1 MFCNTGR
8 HHSVGE
14 YAHGE
19 VPSNELQIYTWQ
31 DATLRELTTLVRD
44 VNPDTRRKGTFFDFA
59 LVYMGGGGGG
69 RQVNNNAYRCLDQP
83 INRPCLSSRETVIKW
98 RKSELHALDRREQ
111 MIRRLWVC
119 ASLWSVIS
127 WTLALRRPIGFHQT
141 IAGRVI
147 RMEVGDQDN
156 TWEWMK
162 PTVLLLNSPFYFLR
176 PTHPRTNALHSF
188 REIAVV

>member
-83 INRPCLSSRETVIKW
+83 INRPCLSSRETVIK
-98 RKSELHALDRREQ
+98 
-111 MIRRLWVC
+111 
-119 ASLWSVIS
+119 
-127 WTLALRRPIGFHQT
+127 
-141 IAGRVI
+141 
-147 RMEVGDQDN
+147 
-156 TWEWMK
+156 
-162 PTVLLLNSPFYFLR
+162 
-176 PTHPRTNALHSF
+176 
-188 REIAVV
+188 